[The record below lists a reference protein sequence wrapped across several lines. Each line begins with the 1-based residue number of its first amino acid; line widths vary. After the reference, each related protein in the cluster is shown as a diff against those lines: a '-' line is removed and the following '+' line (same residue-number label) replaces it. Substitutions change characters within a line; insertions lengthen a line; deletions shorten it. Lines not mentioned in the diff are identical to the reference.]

1 MSDLTKK
8 INLVGRLATLSKIV
22 NFDNFYNVNVYVRK
36 DEITLQGE
44 LNTETVL
51 TAKRLGVILEY
62 DNNMEMLKGET
73 EDRKLRIVLTV

>member
-8 INLVGRLATLSKIV
+8 INVVGRLATLSKVV
-22 NFDNFYNVNVYVRK
+22 NFDNFYNINVYVRK

-51 TAKRLGVILEY
+51 TAKRLGVVLEY

-73 EDRKLRIVLTV
+73 EDCKLRIVLTV

>member
-8 INLVGRLATLSKIV
+8 INVVGRLATLSKVV
-22 NFDNFYNVNVYVRK
+22 NFDNFYNINVYVKK

-51 TAKRLGVILEY
+51 TAKRLGVVLEY